1 MNKLE
6 RTGETGMEQQ
16 QGQATKLVQ
25 RLLQAARDNGLG
37 MASMTVDGVTATVVR
52 DNNRWQVTVSGT
64 GKLDDAA
71 FGMPEKPKDPVYPAY
86 YEAGRTLF
94 NRLLNHAVAGQSRTL
109 EDGVLHDSGWR
120 LAIEHDAAFVKLTLD
135 ADGTGMRVELWY
147 DRMRLDGLE
156 RVVRALGYEL
166 EDGRIK

>member
-1 MNKLE
+1 MDRLE
-6 RTGETGMEQQ
+6 RTGETGME

-25 RLLQAARDNGLG
+25 RLLQTARDNDLG
-37 MASMTVDGVTATVVR
+37 MASMTVDGVTATVAK

-64 GKLDDAA
+64 GKLDDAV

-86 YEAGRTLF
+86 YEAGRTLC
-94 NRLLNHAVAGQSRTL
+94 NRLLVHAGAGQSL
-109 EDGVLHDSGWR
+109 PLKDGVLYDSGWR
-120 LAIEHDAAFVKLTLD
+120 LTVAHDEVFVKLTLS
-135 ADGTGMRVELWY
+135 ADGVGMRVELWY
-147 DRMRLDGLE
+147 DSMRPDGLE